1 MLNLLL
7 IGPQGCGKGTQA
19 EKIINKFGLIHI
31 EAGALIR
38 KRAELHDKKS
48 EIIDHL
54 ANKKGQLLPDGIVLS
69 MIIDELNEHH
79 SDRGYLFD
87 GFPRSVNQYLSLK
100 DILSEKNL
108 SLTAGIYLSIPD
120 EETLLRLQSRRN
132 CSTCHQGYSLLLEP
146 ERTACACGGTLVK
159 RKDDE
164 PEAIKTRLNA
174 FHQSTEPI
182 LSLLKEDKL
191 LITINGVQPVD
202 TVFNQ
207 IKLSLISKTT
217 SS

>member
-19 EKIINKFGLIHI
+19 QKLVDKFDLTHI

-54 ANKKGQLLPDGIVLS
+54 VNKKGQLLPDGVVLS
-69 MIIDELNEHH
+69 MIYDEIQENP
-79 SDRGYLFD
+79 SKMGYLFD
-87 GFPRSVNQYLSLK
+87 GFPRSVNQYHALK
-100 DILSEKNL
+100 DMLIDKGLPL
-108 SLTAGIYLSIPD
+108 AVGVYLSIPD

-132 CSTCHQGYSLLLEP
+132 CSKCHIGYSLLLEP
-146 ERTACACGGTLVK
+146 ERVVCDCGEKLIK

-164 PEAIKTRLNA
+164 PEAIKTRLKA

-182 LSLLKEDKL
+182 LDLLKKDHL
-191 LITINGVQPVD
+191 LISVDGVQPIETIFEEIVH
-202 TVFNQ
+202 
-207 IKLSLISKTT
+207 KLSPHIKS
-217 SS
+217 